1 MCSRRGPVTL
11 PAFRWVWRRIK
22 PRLPPNRHRTR
33 CGYVDH
39 VLGAAPRFPGS
50 ETGGPVSRPRS
61 LVGQRSSRERRI
73 CLAQKNS
80 WVWSN
85 SPWTLLITFPNAAN
99 TTPDISLKSHTTT
112 PHGSTSNMHAPAA
125 PAVRGR
131 RRGGGG
137 GGNRPARRVRN
148 SPGRSNDCPI
158 LHGASSA
165 PLGHLLRLDAVF
177 GYHVAPLT
185 LLWGLGRRGRRTL
198 CQPTGY
204 L

>member
-1 MCSRRGPVTL
+1 MWICGSCAGCSP
-11 PAFRWVWRRIK
+11 
-22 PRLPPNRHRTR
+22 
-33 CGYVDH
+33 
-39 VLGAAPRFPGS
+39 S
-50 ETGGPVSRPRS
+50 VSRVGNWRPGVQTEVTRWPAQQPRTAHLS
-61 LVGQRSSRERRI
+61 GT
-73 CLAQKNS
+73 KKS

-198 CQPTGY
+198 CRPTGY